1 VVGSV
6 GEGIARLASARY
18 LRDHGSLSAARA
30 ITAFGTESGMAPESN
45 GRAVS
50 ESRIQIFISHSRQ
63 DAKLAA
69 KLIRRLEAD
78 IDIPEGA
85 IRCTSV
91 SGSDLEPGD
100 TIDAKLHRNLQECS
114 VVIALLTHESLVSSY
129 VLIELG
135 AAWMLGKEAYPLLAP
150 GLSSED
156 LPGPFESIQAVQ
168 LSDDDAML
176 RLLTKVASAAGLPL
190 RGEHPDKAKA
200 HADFAKY
207 VKRLPSWGRRCLLA
221 GIPFGVAAAV
231 SAAIF
236 GYAVH
241 RFSRSD
247 VPYAV
252 HLLTGNKGGSFYS
265 LGLWLRD
272 DIESQRVPGAEPTLD
287 ETDGSVDNCARIEL
301 AEANAVALAWT
312 SRQCGESKEYP
323 RRKARVLAALYPEA
337 LQFLVHKNSDTPG
350 ALPNLRGKR
359 VYFGNP
365 RSGTRVSARL
375 LLAKAEY
382 NSAEIDDLIS
392 SNSQLGEMDFE
403 PAADRLRKGEIDA
416 AFFATGFAAKAVKL
430 ALQDG
435 TVRLVSLPPALIQKM
450 LQDDD
455 NSHFAYASL
464 GRDDGLKKAYDP
476 NPYGLNGSGYRG
488 SNGAANTPPFQFDS
502 IASDVVLLATESVD
516 KEFVELLL
524 NTLYDGSK
532 WNELVKLGVSRTYL
546 EQSALLNERMTEKGI
561 RLNTGVRD
569 YHAWWSPKVKVRR
582 ILYFSGG
589 VMLIFF
595 VVTFLVALLRFIR
608 LRVRLSAR
616 NEHFVPTLGRRER
629 A

>member
-1 VVGSV
+1 
-6 GEGIARLASARY
+6 
-18 LRDHGSLSAARA
+18 
-30 ITAFGTESGMAPESN
+30 MAPEGN
-45 GRAVS
+45 GPAVS
-50 ESRIQIFISHSRQ
+50 ESGIRIFISHSRQ
-63 DAKLAA
+63 DAELAER
-69 KLIRRLEAD
+69 LMRRLEAD
-78 IDIPEGA
+78 IDIPAGA

-91 SGSDLEPGD
+91 PGGELEPGD
-100 TIDAKLHRNLQECS
+100 TIVAQLHRNLQECS
-114 VVIALLTHESLVSSY
+114 VVIALLTHESLASSY

-135 AAWMLGKEAYPLLAP
+135 ATWMLGKVAYPLLAP

-156 LPGPFESIQAVQ
+156 LPGPFESIQATQ
-168 LSDDDAML
+168 LSDDDAMK
-176 RLLTKVASAAGLPL
+176 RLLKHVANVTGLPL
-190 RGEHPDKAKA
+190 REEHPDKAHA
-200 HADFAKY
+200 HAAFEKY
-207 VKRLPSWGRRCLLA
+207 VQRLPSWGRRCLLA
-221 GIPFGVAAAV
+221 SLPFGVAAAV

-247 VPYAV
+247 VPFAV
-252 HLLTGNKGGSFYS
+252 HLLTGNKGGSFHS
-265 LGLWLRD
+265 LGAWLRD
-272 DIESQRVPGAEPTLD
+272 DLESQRVPDAEPTLD
-287 ETDGSVDNCARIEL
+287 ETDGSVENCSRIER
-301 AEANAVALAWT
+301 AEANSVALAWT
-312 SRQCGESKEYP
+312 SRQCGESNEYP
-323 RRKARVLAALYPEA
+323 TRKARVLAALYPET
-337 LQFLVHKNSDTPG
+337 LQFLVHKNSDSPG

-359 VYFGNP
+359 VYFGNLK
-365 RSGTRVSARL
+365 SGTRVSAKL
-375 LLAKAEY
+375 LLSKAEY
-382 NSAEIDDLIS
+382 ENAEIEELLS
-392 SNSQLGEMDFE
+392 SNSQLGELDFE

-416 AFFATGFAAKAVKL
+416 AFFATGFGAKAVKL

-435 TVRLVSLPPALIQKM
+435 TVRLVSLAPALIEKM

-464 GRDDGLKKAYDP
+464 GKDDRLKKAYDP
-476 NPYGLNGSGYRG
+476 NPYGLNSFGYRG
-488 SNGAANTPPFQFDS
+488 PNGPATLPPFKFDS
-502 IASDVVLLATESVD
+502 LASDVVLLATESVD

-589 VMLIFF
+589 VMLVFF

-616 NEHFVPTLGRRER
+616 GEQLAPAFGRRER